1 MGFNFKTTSR
11 LLLSHKRQLEI
22 LSIKNYWILVDK
34 KRTLNEV
41 CRRPSLHSLG
51 IYQWYYSLRT
61 LGPFLQRLS
70 RKCARKRCFSF
81 WSLNSNYPLRIP
93 LGRPVQRLTLF
104 FNKLEVVLKLLL
116 CARSFCRV
124 RFVLELFFVFET
136 KFFPITRWRVWLD
149 QKSTPSLYSKTPSYI
164 RCQYVRLFIFP
175 KP

>member
-41 CRRPSLHSLG
+41 CRRLSLHSLG

-70 RKCARKRCFSF
+70 RKCCCCFSF
-81 WSLNSNYPLRIP
+81 WSLYEYSNYPPRIP
-93 LGRPVQRLTLF
+93 RDAQFKGSPSF
-104 FNKLEVVLKLLL
+104 FNKIFFFKNSPYLSLGVTTQAPGGSSK
-116 CARSFCRV
+116 F
-124 RFVLELFFVFET
+124 FWIFFFVWKTFPST
-136 KFFPITRWRVWLD
+136 GRSNRKFVHF
-149 QKSTPSLYSKTPSYI
+149 
-164 RCQYVRLFIFP
+164 VRKQIQ
-175 KP
+175 